1 MTLSVKRINLVID
14 CEDAGVMADFYN
26 RLLGWEKTHPYA
38 NGWAALT
45 SPSGSVLAF
54 QEVEGYEPPVWPWEG
69 DKQAQMLHFDLCVDD
84 LEEAVLYAVQC
95 GARIADTQYYKT
107 SRTLFDPA
115 GHPFC
120 IDTDEQE

>member
-1 MTLSVKRINLVID
+1 
-14 CEDAGVMADFYN
+14 
-26 RLLGWEKTHPYA
+26 
-38 NGWAALT
+38 
-45 SPSGSVLAF
+45 
-54 QEVEGYEPPVWPWEG
+54 
-69 DKQAQMLHFDLCVDD
+69 MLHFDLCVDD